1 VLLFKHGFNY
11 ASETKLCLLKNQG
24 GFFNTLDK
32 NGQVI
37 GQVTGQVVTRSFSGS
52 SSTVQHWRNPTNCFF
67 TKRIHFLPSG
77 YIM

>member
-11 ASETKLCLLKNQG
+11 ASETKLCVLKNQG

-32 NGQVI
+32 NGQVT
-37 GQVTGQVVTRSFSGS
+37 GQVTGQVATRSFSGS
-52 SSTVQHWRNPTNCFF
+52 STPSNTGETQPTFF

-77 YIM
+77 YIV